1 MDLSRTGPWH
11 ADMRCEEGNQ
21 YKLSGQVTRVSAP
34 ETIGFTWA
42 WHDTEDQRGPES
54 HVTFTVEAMPNG
66 GARLI
71 IDHRELP
78 TEEEAKRHEGG
89 WSAGPLPRLERFLA
103 EFPN

>member
-54 HVTFTVEAMPNG
+54 HVTLTVIETDTGAKLVVDHRDLGSDDIAAQHAKGWSGPLG
-66 GARLI
+66 RLARLLH
-71 IDHRELP
+71 DQ
-78 TEEEAKRHEGG
+78 TKVQ
-89 WSAGPLPRLERFLA
+89 
-103 EFPN
+103 